1 MEDYIYKELVA
12 MPNLQREVWEGW
24 TVQDFIDEL
33 SDQIG
38 MIMCGESWHEPF
50 QTKEEL
56 ARFIKENQPYYKKD
70 IPEVNSYFAEKYWLR

>member
-1 MEDYIYKELVA
+1 MAHYIYRELVA

-33 SDQIG
+33 SGQIG
-38 MIMCGESWHEPF
+38 MIMCGESWHKPF

-56 ARFIKENQPYYKKD
+56 ARFIKENQPYYKKT